1 MRRPLC
7 GMGAEKSHELR
18 PRLGR
23 SILVETAASL
33 GRGPMIFA
41 VMIALLTILIFVW
54 VLRVSE
60 SRDPVEARLKQLG
73 LDAEMARAE
82 RQRRRS
88 AAKASRL
95 QASPGLAIQLARA
108 DLPITT
114 SEYIL
119 ITLALM
125 VVGLLIGALTR
136 GLVVGLLVA
145 VVVGLLSRS
154 YLSMRAKKRR
164 RAINDQLPDVLTLLV
179 SGLRAGQGVNQALK
193 LVVEQMPE
201 PISKEFARVVTAIE
215 LGQRMPEALEDMVTR
230 VGSDDL
236 AMMVTAISIQRDT
249 GGNLAETLEVIADT
263 IRDRIRLQGEIR
275 TLTAQQRLSGN
286 ILAVLPLGLAVVVY
300 LLDPTFYEPFFEPGP
315 FRLLPIIALGMQGVG
330 YYLIQ
335 RIVSVDI

>member
-1 MRRPLC
+1 M
-7 GMGAEKSHELR
+7 
-18 PRLGR
+18 
-23 SILVETAASL
+23 V
-33 GRGPMIFA
+33 FA
-41 VMIALLTILIFVW
+41 MMIALLTILIFVW
-54 VLRVSE
+54 VWRTSE
-60 SRDPVEARLKQLG
+60 TRDPVEARLKQLG

-88 AAKASRL
+88 AVKASRL
-95 QASPGLAIQLARA
+95 QAAPSLALRLARA
-108 DLPITT
+108 DLPVTA
-114 SEYIL
+114 SEYVL

-145 VVVGLLSRS
+145 VVVGVLSRS
-154 YLSMRAKKRR
+154 YLSIRARKRA

-179 SGLRAGQGVNQALK
+179 SGLRAGQGVNQALR

-201 PISKEFARVVTAIE
+201 PISKEFARVVTAVE
-215 LGQRMPEALEDMVTR
+215 LGQRMSEALEDMVTR

-236 AMMVTAISIQRDT
+236 AMMVTAINIQRET

-286 ILAVLPLGLAVVVY
+286 ILAVMPLGLAAVVY

-315 FRLLPIIALGMQGVG
+315 FRLLPIIALAMQGVG

-335 RIVSVDI
+335 RIVSIDI